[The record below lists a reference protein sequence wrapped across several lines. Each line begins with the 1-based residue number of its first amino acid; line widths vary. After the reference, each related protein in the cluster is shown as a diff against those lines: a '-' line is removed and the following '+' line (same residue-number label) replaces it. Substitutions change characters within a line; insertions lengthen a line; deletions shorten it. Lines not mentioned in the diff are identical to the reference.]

1 MGQIFPG
8 KPVETEKGQGFV
20 IEKEAGGM
28 CKVQYEKGRETESV
42 PITKLA
48 KDKDSDEIK
57 YDAK

>member
-1 MGQIFPG
+1 
-8 KPVETEKGQGFV
+8 
-20 IEKEAGGM
+20 M